1 MAKDD
6 TPLTPVFKSVE
17 KIKAFL
23 ANLAKKIIKGL
34 DAILRPIF
42 NLLKHLKKALKQ
54 IGSIIGKAV
63 VDEIRVAG
71 AFIESVFNL
80 LKAEVKASLRLAQRI
95 LDMIRKAVDPK
106 KIVRALKTLVV
117 KLVGYF
123 NRIADKVNEFYDNLN
138 ILERALKIM
147 ETFKSLLVRLFNW
160 IGEVTGALAAIRKVK
175 KILKAFLKAL
185 KPERKN
191 AKLLLKETKQ
201 LKAA

>member
-42 NLLKHLKKALKQ
+42 NLLKHLKKAPKQ